1 MFGVRILLFIV
12 AFIVVVA
19 ETWAGI
25 IATEPVQQ
33 IFAIVM
39 GGFIIAL
46 LLSVSMFVLGRP
58 QGLDGQE
65 SSGNLVQW
73 ITLLG
78 AGLLISAVSFFLP
91 TEILPMLTETKLVP
105 ISGS

>member
-19 ETWAGI
+19 ETWAGV

-33 IFAIVM
+33 AFAIVM

-46 LLSVSMFVLGRP
+46 LLSISMFVLARGQSADGADV
-58 QGLDGQE
+58 QG
-65 SSGNLVQW
+65 NPVQW
-73 ITLLG
+73 ISVLL
-78 AGLLISAVSFFLP
+78 AGLFISAVSFYLP
-91 TEILPMLTETKLVP
+91 SEILPMLTDTALCG
-105 ISGS
+105 ISR

>member
-25 IATEPVQQ
+25 IATEPIQQ

-46 LLSVSMFVLGRP
+46 LLSVSMFVLAGR
-58 QGLDGQE
+58 GADGQE
-65 SSGNLVQW
+65 SHGSPIQW
-73 ITLLG
+73 ATLLV

-91 TEILPMLTETKLVP
+91 TEILPMLTETKLVS
-105 ISGS
+105 INGA

>member
-19 ETWAGI
+19 ETWAGV

-33 IFAIVM
+33 VFAIVM

-46 LLSVSMFVLGRP
+46 LVSISMFVLARGP
-58 QGLDGQE
+58 DGQDIR
-65 SSGNLVQW
+65 SNPAQW
-73 ITLLG
+73 IAVLL
-78 AGLLISAVSFFLP
+78 AGLFISAVSFY
-91 TEILPMLTETKLVP
+91 LPMLTETTLCRVT
-105 ISGS
+105 G

>member
-19 ETWAGI
+19 ETWAGV

-33 IFAIVM
+33 AAAIVM

-46 LLSVSMFVLGRP
+46 LLSISLFALARG
-58 QGLDGQE
+58 QDGQDIR
-65 SSGNLVQW
+65 SNPAQW
-73 ITLLG
+73 IAVLL
-78 AGLLISAVSFFLP
+78 AGLFISAVSFYLP
-91 TEILPMLTETKLVP
+91 TQILPMLTETTLCRVT
-105 ISGS
+105 G

>member
-19 ETWAGI
+19 ETWAGV

-39 GGFIIAL
+39 GGLVIAL
-46 LLSVSMFVLGRP
+46 LLSLSLFVLGRTHGP
-58 QGLDGQE
+58 DGQE
-65 SSGNLVQW
+65 IQGNPVQW
-73 ITLLG
+73 IAVII
-78 AGLLISAVSFFLP
+78 AGLFISAVSFFLP
-91 TEILPMLTETKLVP
+91 TEILPMLTDARLSPV
-105 ISGS
+105 SN